1 LFKLGVDSPLKSFIE
16 SEHLGKDLVSGTIA
30 VSIVTYVT
38 GCLNMYP
45 VRTAVLLLIPDGF
58 IIFDELL
65 HESEVRALNLG
76 VVGYVVVYKL
86 MGLGPRLRSRIVFFG
101 LRLGFSKLG
110 GVGPVKLFR
119 ELEHLG
125 EDLFSGTIVV
135 SIVTYVTGCLNM
147 YPVRTAVLL
156 LL

>member
-1 LFKLGVDSPLKSFIE
+1 
-16 SEHLGKDLVSGTIA
+16 
-30 VSIVTYVT
+30 
-38 GCLNMYP
+38 MYP
-45 VRTAVLLLIPDGF
+45 VQTAVLLLIPEGF
-58 IIFDELL
+58 NILDELL

-86 MGLGPRLRSRIVFFG
+86 IGLGPRLRSRIGFFG

-110 GVGPVKLFR
+110 GVGPIKLFR
-119 ELEHLG
+119 ESEHLG
-125 EDLFSGTIVV
+125 EDLVSGTIVV

-147 YPVRTAVLL
+147 YLVRTAVLL